1 MKNRKNTYL
10 DIWAK
15 QIIKKTGFKS
25 AKEIRRAEYYAF
37 GRIRVLIF
45 TGQYKNKPAVLKL
58 YDDPRISE
66 EPLAQIKFNQ
76 HNKSKILRAPQ
87 VYKYEMVSPQK
98 GWLIMEEM
106 PKTAVSFKRPL
117 KPEQRKEFI
126 KAYLEYRK
134 NFPVRPNRR
143 LNLTETLPSHK
154 FHAFRIARW
163 FQLANDKEAEIA
175 LANKKTF
182 IDSKKFIPK
191 YIKGLSIIDK
201 EFKNRKMVWSHG
213 LFNPTKIFKDQ
224 TKGIYYLL
232 DFGHNKMY
240 PQGYELGFII
250 WADWIMSANWRMK
263 YPDWKKGIDEWLSEL
278 APVAKKLKIKNFQ
291 SLMRA
296 CLVERCLG
304 TILADICA
312 TDRPRKEKEKRITL
326 LYKLLDEI
334 I

>member
-1 MKNRKNTYL
+1 MKKTSL

-15 QIIKKTGFKS
+15 EISIKTGFVSK
-25 AKEIRRAEYYAF
+25 KEIRRAYYYATD
-37 GRIRVLIF
+37 RLRSLILA
-45 TGQYKNKPAVLKL
+45 GQYKNKPAILKI

-76 HNKSKILRAPQ
+76 QNKSKILRAPQ
-87 VYKYEMVSPQK
+87 VYKYEMVSPQN
-98 GWLIMEEM
+98 GWLIMEEI

-126 KAYLEYRK
+126 KVYLEYRE

-154 FHAFRIARW
+154 FHTFRIARW

-182 IDSKKFIPK
+182 IDPKKFIPK

-240 PQGYELGFII
+240 PQGYELSFII
-250 WADWIMSANWRMK
+250 WADWLIEANWRMK
-263 YPDWKKGIDEWLSEL
+263 YPDWKKGIDQWLGKLE
-278 APVAKKLKIKNFQ
+278 PVAKKLRMENFQ

-296 CLVERCLG
+296 SLVERCLG
-304 TILADICA
+304 TILADIGA
-312 TDRPRKEKEKRITL
+312 TDRPRKEKEKRIAL